1 MNNNQGWNPMD
12 RIIQFDNETTENTKH
27 TQTEAFLCALFIA
40 MMVVVSVVYTTPFEN
55 LASLIKS
62 MG

>member
-1 MNNNQGWNPMD
+1 MD